1 MTVKKDHLKEL
12 PPWTVDKA
20 HQIAAGE
27 GLIINDDHLQILFLA
42 REFFRDYGFSPSM
55 RPLCKVVT
63 ASLGTEKG
71 RSIYLNKLFFGSPAK
86 RVATLAGLPKPK
98 TVFRDYYETC

>member
-71 RSIYLNKLFFGSPAK
+71 RSIYLNKLFPEAQQN
-86 RVATLAGLPKPK
+86 VLLPLLDCQNPK